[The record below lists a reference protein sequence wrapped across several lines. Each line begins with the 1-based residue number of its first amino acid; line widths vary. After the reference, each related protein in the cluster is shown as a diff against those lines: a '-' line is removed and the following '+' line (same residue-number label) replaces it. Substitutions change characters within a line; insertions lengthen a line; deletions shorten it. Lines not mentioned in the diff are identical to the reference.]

1 MMGRVAFDV
10 SESVPREVR
19 QAARPIAVDL
29 FSGAGGMSLGVEQAG
44 FDIAAAVEYDPIHAA
59 IHELNF
65 PYTSVICGDL
75 AKLNGD
81 DIRRAAG
88 IDSREV
94 DMVFGGPPCQGF
106 SLIGQ
111 RVLND
116 PRNSLV
122 FHFVRIVQ
130 ELQPRIFVL
139 ENVPGMAT
147 GGHACLLRELIDRFG
162 ESGYR
167 VRLPYKIVNAGW
179 YGVPQDR
186 KRLVLLGARKDVSLP
201 DYPVPTTRLRNRRPN
216 GSGALLDELPDGP
229 NVSDAIRDLPDIEDF
244 EELLGDDTVRVH
256 LGEGSAYSLALRGEL
271 ADAHDYSYRRT
282 HDPGVLTGCRRARH
296 TVLSRSRFAAT
307 TPGTTEEVSRFYRLD
322 WNGVC
327 NTLRSGTGSERGAYT
342 APRPIHPQY
351 ARCISVR
358 EAARLHSYP
367 DWFRFHATIWH
378 GFRQI
383 GNSVPP
389 RLAQAIAESVRMALE
404 FEPIV
409 PGQSLRMGHT
419 ELARYNMTR
428 ASAHFGVSSRVIP
441 PRRRLAGATK
451 G

>member
-1 MMGRVAFDV
+1 
-10 SESVPREVR
+10 
-19 QAARPIAVDL
+19 
-29 FSGAGGMSLGVEQAG
+29 MSLGVEQAG

-75 AKLNGD
+75 SKLSGD
-81 DIRRAAG
+81 DIRRAG
-88 IDSREV
+88 RIEGREV
-94 DMVFGGPPCQGF
+94 DLLFGGPPCQGF
-106 SLIGQ
+106 SLIGH
-111 RVLND
+111 RVLDD
-116 PRNSLV
+116 PRNSLI
-122 FHFVRIVQ
+122 FHFLRIVQ
-130 ELQPRIFVL
+130 ELQPRVFVL

-147 GGHACLLRELIDRFG
+147 GGHASLLQELIARFD

-167 VRLPYKIVNAGW
+167 LRLPYKVVNAGW
-179 YGVPQDR
+179 HGVPQNR
-186 KRLVLLGARKDVSLP
+186 RRLVLLGAGEDVVLP
-201 DYPVPTTRLRNRRPN
+201 QYPAPSSRLRNERTN
-216 GSGALLDELPDGP
+216 GDRELFRALPEGP
-229 NVSDAIRDLPDIEDF
+229 SVSDAIRDLPDIERF
-244 EELLGDDTVRVH
+244 EELLSDDTVRVS
-256 LGEGSAYSLALRGEL
+256 LGEGSAYSLVLRGEL
-271 ADAHDYSYRRT
+271 PDVRDYSYRRL

-296 TVLSRSRFAAT
+296 TPLSRSRFAAT
-307 TPGTTEEVSRFYRLD
+307 TPGTTEKVSRFLRLD
-322 WNGVC
+322 SDGLC

-342 APRPIHPQY
+342 APRPIHPEY

-389 RLAQAIAESVRMALE
+389 LLARAIAESVRTALG
-404 FEPIV
+404 FEPTI
-409 PGQSLRMGHT
+409 PAKPLRLGRD
-419 ELARYNMTR
+419 ELARFTMTQ

-441 PRRRLAGATK
+441 PRKRLAGATK